1 MKIYRKILYKRRRN
15 NCFNFFLLITL
26 NIKEIFFCE
35 IVEKTRFLFAS
46 LCINWN
52 MCWNVHTRIGYIA
65 RCNSLFSSFLIVN
78 FLSFYFYSLC
88 KKGTKIDRILY
99 NITLYKNVLQFCFIC
114 WAARALSFLKFIVVQ
129 NGILMLLICGRW
141 NRMEKFW
148 GNCQHPATF
157 LNHMLKSERFEKRS
171 RNNRHFSSISFFP
184 YWSSTVVSAPA
195 PQKMESKPATLFGKL
210 VGRAGSAQTIVI
222 AAHYDSSGLVP
233 VSAC

>member
-148 GNCQHPATF
+148 GNCQHPATTTCWRVKGLRREVEIIDISLLFHSF
-157 LNHMLKSERFEKRS
+157 LTDHPQLCQRRLRRRWN
-171 RNNRHFSSISFFP
+171 RNRRHFSENLSVVLAQHRLL
-184 YWSSTVVSAPA
+184 WSLRT
-195 PQKMESKPATLFGKL
+195 TILL
-210 VGRAGSAQTIVI
+210 V
-222 AAHYDSSGLVP
+222 
-233 VSAC
+233 